1 MNSTN
6 QRLSL
11 IIPCYN
17 ESDNLN
23 TLFNSLLE
31 IDNNTKRPKF
41 TEAGPKSM
49 SSPGRVKLKVTFGFM
64 PSYSSTGKG
73 LGVDGV
79 RTEGPAGKA
88 GLVKGDIIL
97 EINGEAIKDIYGYME
112 ILEKLKPGESSE
124 VKVLRNNN
132 EITLRINH

>member
-1 MNSTN
+1 
-6 QRLSL
+6 
-11 IIPCYN
+11 
-17 ESDNLN
+17 
-23 TLFNSLLE
+23 
-31 IDNNTKRPKF
+31 
-41 TEAGPKSM
+41 M